1 MIRYECDRCRV
12 KLGANDPQRYILRM
26 EVYAAAGHMGDDPI
40 AEAAAAG
47 PDELHQVLEEL
58 AAADPDEVEDQTYR
72 ALRFDL
78 CDACRREVIRKPL
91 G

>member
-12 KLGANDPQRYILRM
+12 KLSANDPQRYILRM
-26 EVYAAAGHMGDDPI
+26 EVYAAAGHVELDES
-40 AEAAAAG
+40 AEAASG
-47 PDELHQVLEEL
+47 KPELERVLQHL
-58 AAADPDEVEDQTYR
+58 AEADPDEVEDQTYR

-78 CDACRREVIRKPL
+78 CDACRREVIRKPF